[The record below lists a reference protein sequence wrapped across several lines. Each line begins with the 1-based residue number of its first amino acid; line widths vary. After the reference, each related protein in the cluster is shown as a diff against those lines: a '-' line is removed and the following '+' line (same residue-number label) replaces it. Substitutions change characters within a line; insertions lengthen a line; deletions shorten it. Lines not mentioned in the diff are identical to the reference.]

1 MTLSAYLHDHFLILD
16 GAMGTRLQE
25 EGLAAA
31 ERPET
36 WNLSRPDLL
45 TQIHREWFDA
55 GSNIVYTNTFGAN
68 RLHFAASDLEAVIAA
83 GIQNAARARE
93 ESTAPQPKFIALD
106 LGPTGRLLKPL
117 GDLDFEEAVEI
128 FAQVVRIGVKYG
140 VDLVVIETMS
150 DSYETKAA
158 LLAVKENCDLPV
170 FVSSAVGS
178 DGKLMTGADAE
189 AMVALLEGLGAD
201 AIGLNCS
208 AGPASLLP
216 VVRQYLENASVPILF
231 KPNAGLPRVEGDRT
245 VYDVSPADFAA
256 CMREAAK
263 AGARIFGGCC
273 GTTLAHIRALC
284 DALKDWKPLPVTP
297 KNKTWISSYTHAVS
311 FGQKPILIGERIN
324 PTGKKRLKEALRAHD
339 LDYLLR
345 EGIRQQEAGADV
357 LDVNV
362 GMPGIDEKAMLTEV
376 VLALQGVA
384 DIPLQLDTADPAA
397 MESALRRYNGK
408 ALVNSVN
415 GKEESMRAIFP
426 LVKKYGGVVVALTLD
441 ENGIPSDAAGRLAI
455 AERILAVGAEYGLSE
470 KDFLFDTL
478 AMSISADPH
487 AALVTLES
495 LALIREKL
503 GCYTSLGVSNISFGL
518 PARDTVN
525 STFFALALA
534 NKLSA
539 AILNPDSLAMR
550 GVYHAYLALTAQ
562 DANCADYLRFAEQLP
577 TQMVS
582 ATPVAESSP
591 LPAADTLQGAIRS
604 GLRDR
609 AAALTSEL
617 LRERQSLEIIEG
629 EIVPAL
635 DAVGRGFEE
644 KHVYLPQLLMSA
656 EAAGAAFEVI
666 RSAAVASRGSLP
678 VRSTVVIATV
688 EGDIH
693 DIGKN
698 IVRLLLENYG
708 FQVVDLGRDV
718 PPAKVVEAAIRTHA
732 PLVGLSALM
741 TTTLPAM
748 EETIKALRRDAPWC
762 RVMVGGAVLTA
773 DYAEQIGADFYSAD
787 AMGAVRYAESLE
799 AAKERK

>member
-16 GAMGTRLQE
+16 GAMGTRLQAE
-25 EGLAAA
+25 ELAAA

-45 TQIHREWFDA
+45 TTIHREWFDA
-55 GSNIVYTNTFGAN
+55 GSNVVYTNTFGAN
-68 RLHFAASDLEAVIAA
+68 RLHFEEAELEEVIAA
-83 GIQNAARARE
+83 GILNAVRARE
-93 ESTAPQPKFIALD
+93 ESEAPQPKFIALD
-106 LGPTGRLLKPL
+106 IGPTGRLLKPL
-117 GDLDFEEAVEI
+117 GDLDFEEAVDI

-140 VDLVVIETMS
+140 VDLIVIETMS

-170 FVSSAVGS
+170 FVSNAVGS
-178 DGKLMTGADAE
+178 DGKLMTGANAD

-216 VVRQYLENASVPILF
+216 VVREYLENASVPILF

-245 VYDVSPADFAA
+245 VYDVSPAEFAA
-256 CMREAAK
+256 VMREAAK

-273 GTTLAHIRALC
+273 GTTVAHIRALC
-284 DALKDWKPLPVTP
+284 DALKDLTPLSVTP
-297 KNKTWISSYTHAVS
+297 KNKTWVSSYTHAVS

-324 PTGKKRLKEALRAHD
+324 PTGKKRLKEALRMHD

-345 EGIRQQEAGADV
+345 EGIRQQESGADV

-362 GMPGIDEKAMLTEV
+362 GMPGIDEKETLTEV
-376 VLALQGVA
+376 MLALQGVA
-384 DIPLQLDTADPAA
+384 DVPLQLDTADPAA

-441 ENGIPSDAAGRLAI
+441 ETGIPTDAKGRLEI
-455 AERILAVGAEYGLSE
+455 AKRILAVGAEYGLSE

-478 AMSISADPH
+478 AMSISADPN
-487 AALVTLES
+487 AARVTLQS
-495 LALIREKL
+495 LSLIREKL

-518 PARDTVN
+518 PSRDTVN
-525 STFFALALA
+525 GTFFALALA
-534 NKLSA
+534 NGLSA

-550 GVYHAYLALTAQ
+550 GVYHAYLALHGQ
-562 DANCADYLRFAEQLP
+562 DANCSAYLKFAERLP
-577 TQMVS
+577 AQVVS
-582 ATPVAESSP
+582 STTPVSGSSD
-591 LPAADTLQGAIRS
+591 LPAADTLQGAIQS

-609 AAALTSEL
+609 AAALTSKL
-617 LRERQSLEIIEG
+617 LGSRQSLEIIEN

-635 DAVGRGFEE
+635 DAVGRGFED
-644 KHVYLPQLLMSA
+644 KRVYLPQLLMSA

-666 RSAAVASRGSLP
+666 RSAALATRGELP
-678 VRSTVVIATV
+678 ARSVVILATV

-718 PPAKVVEAAIRTHA
+718 PVAKVVEATIRTHA

-748 EETIKALRRDAPWC
+748 EETIKALRKDAPWC

-773 DYAEQIGADFYSAD
+773 DYAQQIGADFYSPD

-799 AAKERK
+799 KAESK

>member
-1 MTLSAYLHDHFLILD
+1 MTLSTYLHDHFLILD

-25 EGLAAA
+25 EGLTAA

-45 TQIHREWFDA
+45 TSIHREWFDA
-55 GSNIVYTNTFGAN
+55 GSNVVYTNTFGAN
-68 RLHFAASDLEAVIAA
+68 RLHFGVDELEKVIAA
-83 GIQNAARARE
+83 GVRNAARARE
-93 ESTAPQPKFIALD
+93 ESKAPQPKFIALD
-106 LGPTGRLLKPL
+106 IGPTGRLLKPL

-128 FAQVVRIGVKYG
+128 YAQVVRIGVKYG
-140 VDLVVIETMS
+140 VDLIAVETMS

-158 LLAVKENCDLPV
+158 LLAVKETCDLPV

-189 AMVALLEGLGAD
+189 AMVALLEGMGAD

-216 VVRQYLENASVPILF
+216 VVRQYLENASVPVLF
-231 KPNAGLPRVEGDRT
+231 KPNAGLPRVDGNRT
-245 VYDVSPADFAA
+245 VYDVTPSEFAA
-256 CMREAAK
+256 VMREAARS
-263 AGARIFGGCC
+263 GARIFGGCC
-273 GTTLAHIRALC
+273 GTTLAHIRALS
-284 DALKDWKPLPVTP
+284 DALKDLTPLPVTP
-297 KNKTWISSYTHAVS
+297 KKKTWVSSYTHAVS
-311 FGQKPILIGERIN
+311 FGSKPILIGERIN
-324 PTGKKRLKEALRAHD
+324 PTGKKRLKEALRTHD

-345 EGIRQQEAGADV
+345 EGIRQQESGADV

-362 GMPGIDEKAMLTEV
+362 GLPGIDEKAMLTEV

-384 DIPLQLDTADPAA
+384 DIPLQIDTADPAA

-408 ALVNSVN
+408 ALVNSVS

-441 ENGIPSDAAGRLAI
+441 ETGIPTDAKGRLEI
-455 AERILAVGAEYGLSE
+455 AKRILAVGAEYGLSE

-478 AMSISADPH
+478 AMSISADPD
-487 AALVTLES
+487 AARVTLQS
-495 LALIREKL
+495 LSLIREEL

-518 PARDTVN
+518 PVRDVMN

-534 NKLSA
+534 NNLSA

-550 GVYHAYLALTAQ
+550 GVYHAYLALCGQ
-562 DANCADYLRFAEQLP
+562 DANCSDYLKFAEQLP
-577 TQMVS
+577 VQTVAS
-582 ATPVAESSP
+582 TPVAAESSRF
-591 LPAADTLQGAIRS
+591 PAADTLQGAIRS
-604 GLRDR
+604 GLRER

-617 LRERQSLEIIEG
+617 LGSRQSLEIIEN

-644 KHVYLPQLLMSA
+644 KRVYLPQLLMSA

-666 RSAAVASRGSLP
+666 RSAAIASRANLP
-678 VRSTVVIATV
+678 VRSVVILATV

-708 FQVVDLGRDV
+708 FRVVDLGRDV
-718 PPAKVVEAAIRTHA
+718 PVAKVVEATIRTHA

-748 EETIKALRRDAPWC
+748 EETVKALRKEAHWC

-773 DYAEQIGADFYSAD
+773 DYALQMGADFYSAD

-799 AAKERK
+799 KAGT